1 MDNHKQFD
9 PSDIYPEVKNDSN
22 YYDRAEI
29 LSDEDH
35 HNRRIEENFKAE
47 RAAKIANEDLS
58 SAQIAIICAVLGI
71 FLQPLVLLAGFFAYK
86 AIKAGNQFELETGA
100 RSKAKTIAQIA
111 LIIFIINV
119 AIATLAYFSS
129 VVPFLKDITKN
140 YRF

>member
-29 LSDEDH
+29 LSDEGS

-86 AIKAGNQFELETGA
+86 AIKVGNQFELETGA
-100 RSKAKTIAQIA
+100 
-111 LIIFIINV
+111 
-119 AIATLAYFSS
+119 
-129 VVPFLKDITKN
+129 
-140 YRF
+140 

>member
-71 FLQPLVLLAGFFAYK
+71 FLQPLVLLAGFLP
-86 AIKAGNQFELETGA
+86 IKQLKPETN
-100 RSKAKTIAQIA
+100 SSWKLA
-111 LIIFIINV
+111 LG
-119 AIATLAYFSS
+119 LKLKLSLKLHLL
-129 VVPFLKDITKN
+129 FLS
-140 YRF
+140 

>member
-9 PSDIYPEVKNDSN
+9 PSDIYPEVKNNNNS
-22 YYDRAEI
+22 YDRADN
-29 LSDEDH
+29 LSDEDR

-58 SAQIAIICAVLGI
+58 SAQTAIVCAVLGI
-71 FLQPLVLLAGFFAYK
+71 FLQPLMLLAGFFAYK
-86 AIKAGNQFELETGA
+86 AIKAGSQFELETGA

-111 LIIFIINV
+111 LIIFIINI

>member
-9 PSDIYPEVKNDSN
+9 PSDIYPEVKNNNNS
-22 YYDRAEI
+22 YDRADN
-29 LSDEDH
+29 LSDEDR

-58 SAQIAIICAVLGI
+58 SAQTAIVCAVLGI
-71 FLQPLVLLAGFFAYK
+71 FLQPLALLAGFFAYK

-100 RSKAKTIAQIA
+100 RSKAKTIAQFA

-129 VVPFLKDITKN
+129 VVPFLKDTTKN
-140 YRF
+140 YQF

>member
-9 PSDIYPEVKNDSN
+9 PSNIYPEVKNSN
-22 YYDRAEI
+22 NSYDRSDN
-29 LSDEDH
+29 LSDKDR
-35 HNRRIEENFKAE
+35 HNRRIEGNFKAE

-58 SAQIAIICAVLGI
+58 SAQTAIVCAVLGI

-119 AIATLAYFSS
+119 TIATLAYFSS

>member
-71 FLQPLVLLAGFFAYK
+71 FLQPLVLLAGFFTYK
-86 AIKAGNQFELETGA
+86 AIKAGNQLELETGA

-111 LIIFIINV
+111 LIIFIVNV